1 MKADAFN
8 QLIILYGWFL
18 LVGLMLFLMLI
29 ARFYQRFAGEKT
41 YYQLFLIPMM
51 LFGVQVV
58 RRTNYATDTLGNV
71 SAALGGIILLALS
84 LFLYWR
90 MTDGRGRG

>member
-18 LVGLMLFLMLI
+18 LVGLIVFLMLI

-41 YYQLFLIPMM
+41 YYQFFLIPMM

-58 RRTNYATDTLGNV
+58 RRTNFSHDPIGNV
-71 SAALGGIILLALS
+71 AAALGGLTLLALS
-84 LFLYWR
+84 ILLYRR
-90 MTDGRGRG
+90 MTRGRS

>member
-1 MKADAFN
+1 VKADAFS

-18 LVGLMLFLMLI
+18 LVGLIVFLMLI
-29 ARFYQRFAGEKT
+29 ARFYERFAGEKT

-58 RRTNYATDTLGNV
+58 RETNFADDALGNAA
-71 SAALGGIILLALS
+71 AALAGIILLILS
-84 LFLYWR
+84 IFLYRR
-90 MTDGRGRG
+90 MTSGRG